1 MAPCFSKKP
10 TAPLPN
16 GKAYIQYSFMREL
29 KNNLVSRVRAVI
41 ARLSLFFKVDMAY
54 VASGAFWG
62 NVNYL
67 FITLVAFVTSIL
79 FADLLTKDQYGTYQ
93 YVLSIAGLISG
104 LTLTGMN
111 TAVTRAVARGHE
123 GELRRS
129 VKFQI
134 LAGILPS
141 AVALG
146 VGVWYF
152 FHNHTSISVSFLW
165 VALVLPA
172 ANALN
177 TWAAFAGGK
186 KLWRLGTY
194 FGFAN
199 TFISYIGV
207 ILMLVF
213 TRDFVWI
220 ALGNFGFGFLGNYIM
235 YRMTIKQFKP
245 NNEIEKGT
253 LSYGTHL
260 SIMGMPGVISSQ
272 LDALLVFH
280 FVGPAALAVYTFA
293 TLIPEKIQ
301 GGLKFVS
308 NVALPKFAEKDED
321 SVKRFLVKRLPMIFI
336 ILGLIAGAYA
346 LIAPFI
352 FHIFFPAYSASI
364 PFTQVYALSFF
375 SVAGGLVQT
384 GLTSQQKTKALY
396 ISNLILPALQ
406 AALLV
411 VLMYFYGVWGI
422 LWAQI
427 ALDILQAPIQ
437 LAFLGRKT

>member
-1 MAPCFSKKP
+1 MSEIKK
-10 TAPLPN
+10 T
-16 GKAYIQYSFMREL
+16 
-29 KNNLVSRVRAVI
+29 LVNRVRAVI
-41 ARLSLFFKVDMAY
+41 ARLGIFFKIDMAY

-62 NVNYL
+62 NANYL

-111 TAVTRAVARGHE
+111 TAVTRAVAQGYE

-152 FHNHTSISVSFLW
+152 FHNQTALSVSFLW
-165 VALVLPA
+165 VALFLPA

-177 TWAAFAGGK
+177 TWAAFTGGR

-194 FGFAN
+194 LGFVN

-207 ILMLVF
+207 ILLLVF

-235 YRMTIKQFKP
+235 YRMTLKQFKP
-245 NNEIEKGT
+245 NDKIEKST

-260 SIMGMPGVISSQ
+260 SIMGIPGAISSQ

-301 GGLKFVS
+301 GGLKFAS
-308 NVALPKFAEKDED
+308 NIALPKFAEKDED
-321 SVKRFLVKRLPMIFI
+321 SVKRFLIKRLPIIFLV
-336 ILGLIAGAYA
+336 LGLIGGAYA
-346 LIAPFI
+346 LIAPPL
-352 FHIFFPAYSASI
+352 FHIFFPAYGASI

-375 SVAGGLVQT
+375 GVASGLVQT
-384 GLTSQQKTKALY
+384 GLTSQKKTKELY
-396 ISNLILPALQ
+396 ISSFMLPAIQ
-406 AALLV
+406 AILLV
-411 VLMYFYGVWGI
+411 VLMYFYGIWGI

-427 ALDILQAPIQ
+427 ILDVIQAPIQ
-437 LAFLGRKT
+437 LAFLGKKKNEKTV